1 VRRAIEAIYT
11 VLHCNEEGI
20 RGLDV
25 AKEWNRIQKMLSN
38 DGFVQSVLHFDV
50 ASLDRA
56 PHVAEYVAEKYF
68 PGLLQEAQLMVI
80 PCPASS
86 KTFSARGDLAPV
98 IPKGLQADTPATES
112 SSLPQLGP
120 TSRRHRHTVSNQD
133 HVAYPPS
140 FSSFFARTAA
150 PSAPLEGL
158 LPAAPGAV
166 PTTTAMAGVGTA
178 QALGATARRGYNRDQ
193 KKRSLFSGK
202 TSTEALHEN
211 ETLDIAAVEYAS
223 RACGAMVHWVS
234 EVLREFFALRELRLQ
249 REALHQQLEELGMGS
264 REEAITQ
271 LQEEI
276 QRLSEELENWRGRL
290 AELRAREAEAERAR
304 ANLLMLS
311 RLEMRA
317 GRGAK
322 LQPVV
327 VPSAP
332 SLEARVLRAVSMLE
346 VQRKPKTLPVATENA
361 AWPPR
366 GRKYL
371 HIMSSPAFPP

>member
-1 VRRAIEAIYT
+1 
-11 VLHCNEEGI
+11 
-20 RGLDV
+20 
-25 AKEWNRIQKMLSN
+25 
-38 DGFVQSVLHFDV
+38 
-50 ASLDRA
+50 
-56 PHVAEYVAEKYF
+56 
-68 PGLLQEAQLMVI
+68 
-80 PCPASS
+80 
-86 KTFSARGDLAPV
+86 
-98 IPKGLQADTPATES
+98 
-112 SSLPQLGP
+112 
-120 TSRRHRHTVSNQD
+120 
-133 HVAYPPS
+133 
-140 FSSFFARTAA
+140 
-150 PSAPLEGL
+150 
-158 LPAAPGAV
+158 
-166 PTTTAMAGVGTA
+166 MAGVGTA